1 MSFEGLHE
9 RMRLDRLPEDTKC
22 VAVLIIG
29 NTRYEQDRQSLTV
42 GLPAYVPGSRFGPR
56 RYYGAMGGQ
65 EHDSMKLYIG
75 IDVYQYGRPRIITTS
90 EQDASRYL
98 KEEPKNQYRRVFV
111 VDAAQMVLD
120 EGAIEPSLV
129 EF

>member
-1 MSFEGLHE
+1 
-9 RMRLDRLPEDTKC
+9 
-22 VAVLIIG
+22 
-29 NTRYEQDRQSLTV
+29 
-42 GLPAYVPGSRFGPR
+42 
-56 RYYGAMGGQ
+56 
-65 EHDSMKLYIG
+65 MKLYIG